1 MKPVRFGTATLLR
14 LAITATLCGNT
25 AAATAADPPDSAAA
39 PQRRLFTEL
48 DPGKTG
54 LDFVNPLI
62 TDHPRNYLYPF
73 GYACGGVS
81 IGDLDGDD
89 RADVF
94 CVGGPGKNG
103 LFLQVTPD
111 EGDPGDEPRFV
122 RVEDSG
128 TDGGF
133 AWGTGASL
141 VDIDGDGDLDVYVC
155 NYDAPNQLFINRS
168 TPGDPE
174 FTEEAAAYRLNIRD
188 ASIISTFADID
199 NDGDLDAYIGCN
211 RYVPP
216 KGLPM
221 EPPGEFDPETGTVVM
236 FPKYERYFRA
246 WRKPDGNF
254 EGDSYGRD
262 DYLLLNRGPDASGQ
276 IKFARIT
283 GPAGIEGSGH
293 ALSAT
298 WLDIDEDGLIDLHV
312 ANDFEDP
319 DRLYRNLGPDSSGM
333 VRFENVIG
341 DVLPY
346 TSWSSMGADE
356 ADLDG
361 DGLLDLMV
369 ADMSATS
376 HFKAKVNMGEMGG
389 RQRKVLEEGWPRQ
402 AMRNMLYLNTGRGVY
417 REGGFLAGL
426 SSSDWTWAVKLADF
440 DQDGLP
446 DVYFTNGMSRN
457 YTDSDVPFAG
467 RQRYGRTQW
476 DHFRNQPPLVERNIA
491 FRNTGDLR
499 FTDVAEA
506 WGLDKNGMSYSAA
519 YGDLDGDG
527 DQDLVVANLDDTVS
541 LYRND
546 ASGNWL
552 KVRLRSDEANRQ
564 GAGAVV
570 RVVTESGR
578 TLVRRANPWTGW
590 ASSND
595 PDLHFGLGDEASIR
609 SIEVTWPGN
618 LVQRIGPAD
627 ANRTITVK
635 RDASGGTSTDPAPG
649 RFAAA
654 PEGIGPEF
662 VHRENP
668 FDDFKNQPLLPGKMS
683 AFGPSMSWGDVNA
696 DGRPD
701 VHFGGAVG
709 QPGELWINRGEGSF
723 RRGSVS
729 VLEEDAVCEDSGSV
743 WFDADG
749 DGDLDLLVASGSTE
763 FAEGD
768 YRLLNRLY
776 LNEGVGEDG
785 TTPRFTR
792 APDAALAGL
801 AFSTGTVAAADVDDD
816 GDVDLFLGSRS
827 IPGRYP
833 VTPASHLLIN
843 ESDDGEVR
851 FDDATEAIAPG
862 LGRVGLVTGA
872 EWADFDGDGGI
883 DLAVATEWGPV
894 RFWRNVDGRLE
905 DSTGEAGLGD
915 VRGWWYGLG
924 AADVDGDGDVDLI
937 GLNAGLNTK
946 YGAPDAEHPAVL
958 FFGDMDDSGRAH
970 LVEAK
975 CKDESMLP
983 VRGRSC
989 SSSAM
994 PVIKRNFGTFRDFAR
1009 ADLPEI
1015 YSEERL
1021 DSALRLEADL
1031 LESGVWLNVS
1041 EPGRTAFEFLP
1052 FPRIAQISPAYASAF
1067 RDLNGDGF
1075 VDVVLAQNHDHREP
1089 ETGLWRGG
1097 VGQLLLGRGDG
1108 TFDPMS
1114 PLESGILLRGDAT
1127 SLESVDV
1134 DDDGIADLVATRND
1148 DRVEVFLGRRG
1159 GGGSD

>member
-1 MKPVRFGTATLLR
+1 MKPARFGSAVFPR
-14 LAITATLCGNT
+14 LAITMAVFGH
-25 AAATAADPPDSAAA
+25 AFVATADDPPEPAVGSGGT
-39 PQRRLFTEL
+39 LFTEL
-48 DPGKTG
+48 NPADTG

-62 TDHPRNYLYPF
+62 ADHPRSYLYPF

-94 CVGGPGKNG
+94 CVGGPEANG
-103 LFLQVTPD
+103 LFLQLAPD
-111 EGDPGDEPRFV
+111 EADPEGGLRFA
-122 RVEDSG
+122 RVEGSR
-128 TDGGF
+128 TDGGY

-141 VDIDGDGDLDVYVC
+141 VDIDGDGDLDIYVC
-155 NYDAPNQLFINRS
+155 NYDAPNQLYINRS
-168 TPGDPE
+168 TPGEPE
-174 FTEEAAAYRLNIRD
+174 FTEEASAYRLNIRD
-188 ASIISTFADID
+188 ASITATFADID
-199 NDGDLDAYIGCN
+199 NDGDLDAYLGCN

-216 KGLPM
+216 KGLPT

-246 WRKPDGNF
+246 WRNPDGNF

-262 DYLLLNRGPDASGQ
+262 DYLLRNDGPDENGQ
-276 IKFARIT
+276 IKFSRIT
-283 GPAGIEGSGH
+283 EPAGIDGSGH

-298 WLDIDEDGLIDLHV
+298 WLDIDRDGLIDLHV

-369 ADMSATS
+369 ADMSATT

-402 AMRNMLYLNTGRGVY
+402 AMRNMLYLDTGRGAY
-417 REGGFLAGL
+417 REAGFMAGL

-440 DQDGLP
+440 DQDGRP

-457 YTDSDVPFAG
+457 YTDSDVPFSG

-476 DHFRNQPPLVERNIA
+476 DHFREQPPLEERNIA

-499 FTDVAEA
+499 FTDVAKA

-541 LYRND
+541 LYRNE
-546 ASGNWL
+546 ATGNWL
-552 KVRLRSDEANRQ
+552 KVRLRSDEANRH
-564 GAGAVV
+564 GAGALV
-570 RVVTESGR
+570 RVVTGTGR

-590 ASSND
+590 ASTND
-595 PDLHFGLGDEASIR
+595 SDLHFGLGEDETVRTVQVS
-609 SIEVTWPGN
+609 WPGN
-618 LVQRIGPAD
+618 VVQQAGPFD
-627 ANRTITVK
+627 ANRTVTIERV
-635 RDASGGTSTDPAPG
+635 ASLVPGAEAGPG
-649 RFAAA
+649 RFMAA
-654 PEGIGPEF
+654 PEGIGPGF

-683 AFGPSMSWGDVNA
+683 SFGPSMSWGDANA

-709 QPGELWINRGEGSF
+709 QAGELWINEGEGAF
-723 RRGSVS
+723 RSVAVP
-729 VLEEDAVCEDSGSV
+729 VLQEDAVCEDSDSI

-763 FAEGD
+763 FAERD

-776 LNEGVGEDG
+776 VNQGVGEDG
-785 TTPRFTR
+785 RTPRFTR

-801 AFSTGTVAAADVDDD
+801 SFSTGTIAAADFDAD

-827 IPGRYP
+827 VPGRYP
-833 VTPASHLLIN
+833 VAPASHLLIN
-843 ESDDGEVR
+843 ETEGGDVR
-851 FDDATEAIAPG
+851 FVDATDDIASG

-872 EWADFDGDGGI
+872 EWTDLDGDGAI

-894 RFWRNVDGRLE
+894 RIWRNVDGRLVE
-905 DSTGEAGLGD
+905 DTDAAGLGA
-915 VRGWWYGLG
+915 VRGWWYGLRAG
-924 AADVDGDGDVDLI
+924 DVDGDGDVDLI

-946 YGAPDAEHPAVL
+946 YGMPDAEHPAVL
-958 FFGDMDDSGRAH
+958 FFGDMDDSGSEH

-975 CKDESMLP
+975 CKDDGMLP

-994 PVIKRNFGTFRDFAR
+994 PFIKRNFGTFRDFAR

-1021 DSALRLEADL
+1021 ESALRLEADL

-1041 EPGRTAFEFLP
+1041 EPGRPAFEFRP
-1052 FPRIAQISPAYASAF
+1052 FPRIAQISPAYDAVI
-1067 RDLNGDGF
+1067 RDIDGDGVSDLF
-1075 VDVVLAQNHDHREP
+1075 LAQNHDHREP

-1097 VGQLLLGRGDG
+1097 VGQVLLGRGDG
-1108 TFDPMS
+1108 TFQAMS
-1114 PLESGILLRGDAT
+1114 PLQSGVLVRGDAT
-1127 SLESVDV
+1127 NVASVDV
-1134 DDDGIADLVATRND
+1134 DGDGRADLVVTQND
-1148 DRVEVFLGRRG
+1148 DRVRVFLDRG
-1159 GGGSD
+1159 AGGE

>member
-1 MKPVRFGTATLLR
+1 MKPARFGFAGLPH
-14 LAITATLCGNT
+14 LAITAAMCGN
-25 AAATAADPPDSAAA
+25 AFVATADGPPDPTVVSG
-39 PQRRLFTEL
+39 QTLFTEL
-48 DPGKTG
+48 DPERTG

-62 TDHPRNYLYPF
+62 ADHPKRHLYPF

-81 IGDLDGDD
+81 IGDLDGDG

-94 CVGGPGKNG
+94 CVGGPEANG
-103 LFLQVTPD
+103 LFLQLAPD
-111 EGDPGDEPRFV
+111 EADPECGLRFA
-122 RVEDSG
+122 RVEGSR
-128 TDGGF
+128 TDGGY

-141 VDIDGDGDLDVYVC
+141 VDIDGDGDLDIYVC
-155 NYDAPNQLFINRS
+155 NYDAPNQLYINRS

-199 NDGDLDAYIGCN
+199 NDGDLDAYLGCN

-216 KGLPM
+216 KGLPT

-262 DYLLLNRGPDASGQ
+262 DHLLRNDGPDANGQ
-276 IKFARIT
+276 IKFSRIT
-283 GPAGIEGSGH
+283 DPAGIDGSGH

-298 WLDIDEDGLIDLHV
+298 WLDIDRDGRIDLHV

-402 AMRNMLYLNTGRGVY
+402 AMRNMLYLDTGRGVY
-417 REGGFLAGL
+417 REAGFMAGL

-440 DQDGLP
+440 DQDGRP
-446 DVYFTNGMSRN
+446 DVFFTNGMSRN
-457 YTDSDVPFAG
+457 YTDSDVPFSG

-476 DHFRNQPPLVERNIA
+476 DHFREQPPLEERNIA

-546 ASGNWL
+546 ATGNWL
-552 KVRLRSDEANRQ
+552 KVRLRSEEANRH
-564 GAGAVV
+564 GAGALV
-570 RVVTESGR
+570 RVITESGR

-590 ASSND
+590 ASTND
-595 PDLHFGLGDEASIR
+595 SDLHFGLGEDETVR
-609 SIEVTWPGN
+609 SVEVSWPGN
-618 LVQRIGPAD
+618 VVQQAGPFD
-627 ANRTITVK
+627 ANRTVTIERKTGGE
-635 RDASGGTSTDPAPG
+635 RAASVAVGRFQPAPD
-649 RFAAA
+649 
-654 PEGIGPEF
+654 GIGPGF

-668 FDDFKNQPLLPGKMS
+668 FDDFKNPPLLPGKMS
-683 AFGPSMSWGDVNA
+683 SCGPSMSWGDANA

-709 QPGELWINRGEGSF
+709 QAGELWINEGEGAF
-723 RRGSVS
+723 RSVAVP
-729 VLEEDAVCEDSGSV
+729 VLQEDAVCEDSDSI

-763 FAEGD
+763 FAERD

-776 LNEGVGEDG
+776 VNQGVGEDG
-785 TTPRFTR
+785 RTPRFTR

-801 AFSTGTVAAADVDDD
+801 SFSTGTIAAADFDAD

-827 IPGRYP
+827 VPGRYP
-833 VTPASHLLIN
+833 VAPASHLLLN
-843 ESDDGEVR
+843 EGRDGGIR
-851 FDDATEAIAPG
+851 FVDGTDAIASG
-862 LGRVGLVTGA
+862 LGRAGLVTGA
-872 EWADFDGDGGI
+872 EWADFDGDGRI

-894 RFWRNVDGRLE
+894 RLWRNTGDRLVE
-905 DSTGEAGLGD
+905 ATDTAGLGGE
-915 VRGWWYGLG
+915 RGWWYGLRSG
-924 AADVDGDGDVDLI
+924 DVDGDGDLDLI

-946 YGAPDAEHPAVL
+946 YGVPDAGHPAVL
-958 FFGDMDDSGRAH
+958 FFGDMDDSGSEH

-975 CKDESMLP
+975 CKDDGMLP

-994 PVIKRNFGTFRDFAR
+994 PVIKRNFGTFRDFAQ

-1041 EPGRTAFEFLP
+1041 EPGRPAFEFRP
-1052 FPRIAQISPAYASAF
+1052 FPRIAQVSPSYDATI
-1067 RDLNGDGF
+1067 RDFDGDGVADLF
-1075 VDVVLAQNHDHREP
+1075 LAQNHDHREP

-1097 VGQLLLGRGDG
+1097 VGQVLLGQGDG
-1108 TFDPMS
+1108 TYVPMS
-1114 PLESGILLRGDAT
+1114 PRESGILLRGDAT
-1127 SLESVDV
+1127 NVESVDV
-1134 DDDGIADLVATRND
+1134 DGDGRPDLVATQND
-1148 DRVEVFLGRRG
+1148 DRVRVFLDRDGVG
-1159 GGGSD
+1159 D